1 MERAAQCFGHA
12 SCFFKHTFFREVRHG
27 TIYLYIFCVTA
38 NPANHN
44 QGQSASPLLFYRRGS
59 SIYCVLHYYTST
71 GKRSFL
77 WPTIMADE
85 SSTLRREYDLYF
97 VETLPISLQIR
108 GRFDRTYSL
117 HYVGNIVA
125 QLACEQEHLSY
136 PSCHWLM
143 HIHHNSY
150 LIFLLDICRAAAAYL
165 QHISRTKNDS
175 SIFLS
180 DGHTK
185 HYYYI
190 GTYIFFDKL
199 LC

>member
-1 MERAAQCFGHA
+1 MWLPIQPIITKARQP
-12 SCFFKHTFFREVRHG
+12 V
-27 TIYLYIFCVTA
+27 
-38 NPANHN
+38 P
-44 QGQSASPLLFYRRGS
+44 FYSRGGRN

-71 GKRSFL
+71 GKCSFL

-150 LIFLLDICRAAAAYL
+150 LIFLLDICRAAAYL
-165 QHISRTKNDS
+165 PNTYNIICRTKNDS

-180 DGHTK
+180 NGHT
-185 HYYYI
+185 
-190 GTYIFFDKL
+190 TTTTT
-199 LC
+199 

>member
-27 TIYLYIFCVTA
+27 TIYLYIYSVTA

-44 QGQSASPLLFYRRGS
+44 QSQAASPPLLEEGEQYILRVTLLYQYRKTLLFVAYNYGRR
-59 SIYCVLHYYTST
+59 
-71 GKRSFL
+71 
-77 WPTIMADE
+77 
-85 SSTLRREYDLYF
+85 RRVYYDLYF
-97 VETLPISLQIR
+97 VQTLPISLQIR

-165 QHISRTKNDS
+165 PN
-175 SIFLS
+175 
-180 DGHTK
+180 
-185 HYYYI
+185 
-190 GTYIFFDKL
+190 TYNI
-199 LC
+199 